1 MNDGSF
7 CRLGGDDL
15 IEAARVFETLSRL
28 ALRGLVL
35 VADEM
40 AAQQT
45 HTRFGAASTA
55 ALLRQS
61 LLLSEREA
69 RQVLAVAR
77 QVAPQDA
84 VSGGE
89 VPVQLP
95 VLAHAMSEGEV
106 GAEQMSIVVRGL
118 TSLPAAIAMPTRAA
132 AEEHLVGY
140 ARQLD
145 PRRLDKVVAYLHTA
159 LDPDG
164 SLDERDPRARMELHI
179 GPRDPRTKLTP
190 MRGLLD
196 DHTTAMLTSA
206 LEWFA
211 RPEPGCDGQPDP
223 RTPATRLG
231 QAFTELLDVFLA
243 GGFAPSRHG
252 ESAHITVH
260 LNWDHMNARA
270 GTATYDTGTPVDPKE
285 LRRLLCDADLLPVTL
300 TSAGEIK
307 DVGSRKRFF
316 SCEQRK
322 AITARDRGCSFPG
335 CDRPPAWCDTHHVA
349 WYTRDLGETSV
360 ENGALLCPF
369 HHHLIHQG
377 DWTAR
382 MTPTGPEYTP
392 PGHVD
397 PSRTP
402 RRNTLHHPPLLAGL
416 RT

>member
-1 MNDGSF
+1 M
-7 CRLGGDDL
+7 
-15 IEAARVFETLSRL
+15 
-28 ALRGLVL
+28 
-35 VADEM
+35 
-40 AAQQT
+40 
-45 HTRFGAASTA
+45 
-55 ALLRQS
+55 
-61 LLLSEREA
+61 
-69 RQVLAVAR
+69 LAVAR

-118 TSLPAAIAMPTRAA
+118 TSACPPPSPCPPGLRPRNTWSATRANWT
-132 AEEHLVGY
+132 
-140 ARQLD
+140 